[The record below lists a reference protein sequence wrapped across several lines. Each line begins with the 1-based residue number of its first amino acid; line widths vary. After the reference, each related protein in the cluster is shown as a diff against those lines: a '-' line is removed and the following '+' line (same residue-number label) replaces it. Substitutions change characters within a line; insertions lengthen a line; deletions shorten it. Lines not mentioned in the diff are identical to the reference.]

1 MSRAFGLRCLR
12 AMMQHSQPMKRRSL
26 FKLGLAGAAV
36 LVLAGG
42 GLALWQRGLTA
53 EGKLTA
59 AGRAVFDALARAI
72 LDGSLPTDAAARRAA
87 LDAHLLR
94 VDAAIAAFPPA
105 VRGELADLLGLLA
118 SAPGRLT
125 FAGLAADWPEASV
138 AELQAMLEG
147 WRFSSLALRQQ
158 AYHALR
164 ELTNA
169 AYYADPQAWA
179 ALGYPGPV
187 AV

>member
-1 MSRAFGLRCLR
+1 
-12 AMMQHSQPMKRRSL
+12 MMQHSWSMQRRSL
-26 FKLGLAGAAV
+26 FKLGFAGAAV

-53 EGKLTA
+53 EGQLTA

-72 LDGSLPTDAAARRAA
+72 LDGSLPAGAVARRAA
-87 LDAHLLR
+87 IDAQLLR
-94 VDAAIAAFPPA
+94 VDAAISAFPPA

-118 SAPGRLT
+118 SAPGRLA
-125 FAGLAADWPEASV
+125 FAGLTTDWPDATV
-138 AELQAMLEG
+138 PQLQAMLER

-179 ALGYPGPV
+179 AMGYPGPV
-187 AV
+187 AL

>member
-1 MSRAFGLRCLR
+1 MAGSPLR
-12 AMMQHSQPMKRRSL
+12 A
-26 FKLGLAGAAV
+26 
-36 LVLAGG
+36 
-42 GLALWQRGLTA
+42 
-53 EGKLTA
+53 
-59 AGRAVFDALARAI
+59 AVFD
-72 LDGSLPTDAAARRAA
+72 SLPHRAPVLDWQPAARRRGSPRT
-87 LDAHLLR
+87 LDAQLAR
-94 VDAAIAAFPPA
+94 FDAAIAAFPPA

-125 FAGLAADWPEASV
+125 FAGLASDWPQASV

-179 ALGYPGPV
+179 ALGYPVPTWSDMIALPDPIADGLATRLRFTGGTPHAAP
-187 AV
+187 AVHRM

>member
-1 MSRAFGLRCLR
+1 
-12 AMMQHSQPMKRRSL
+12 MQRRSL
-26 FKLGLAGAAV
+26 FKLGFAGAAV

-42 GLALWQRGLTA
+42 GLALWQRGLA
-53 EGKLTA
+53 ADGHLTA
-59 AGRAVFDALARAI
+59 AGRAVFSALARAI
-72 LDGSLPTDAAARRAA
+72 LDGSLPADAVAQRTAI
-87 LDAHLLR
+87 DAHLLR

-105 VRGELADLLGLLA
+105 VRSELADLLGLLA
-118 SAPGRLT
+118 NAPGRIA
-125 FAGLAADWPEASV
+125 FAGLTSDWPNASV
-138 AELQAMLEG
+138 ADLQAMLES

-179 ALGYPGPV
+179 AMGYPGPV
-187 AV
+187 AL

>member
-1 MSRAFGLRCLR
+1 
-12 AMMQHSQPMKRRSL
+12 MMQHSQPMKRRSL

-53 EGKLTA
+53 EGQLTL
-59 AGRAVFDALARAI
+59 AGRAVFEALARAI
-72 LDGSLPTDAAARRAA
+72 LDGSLPADASAQRAV

-94 VDAAIAAFPPA
+94 VGAAISAFPPA

-118 SAPGRLT
+118 SAPGRLA
-125 FAGLAADWPEASV
+125 FAGLAKDWPDASV

-147 WRFSSLALRQQ
+147 WRFSPLALRQQ

-169 AYYADPQAWA
+169 TYYADPQAWA
-179 ALGYPGPV
+179 ALGYPGPLTV
-187 AV
+187 